1 MSLKL
6 NTSEIRK
13 EQPNVELNNGS
24 QKEDPPQEIEPTNK
38 QDDNP
43 VEENLEEE
51 DTEENI
57 EVEHTTNPEKSNDP
71 KEDISMILHLGDIIL
86 IKDASNDILNNH
98 TFIIDYI
105 DENMIKMINIKE
117 FNSVKIKI
125 NEDGTLG
132 DRTISAIYLKY
143 RNDKNGYS
151 RQNNLLPGTW
161 VNIYFGGDVPVVITG
176 EITNLEEDM
185 IEIKS
190 FPEKEVLYI
199 NFAYKGIPLDLPIEK
214 IEIREQPSETSE
226 KEKSL
231 IEEAKETPSLDK
243 NIPDIDQETLDNAVE
258 YSVPYKDIKDNIRE
272 FILKANEIQF
282 GEDLD
287 TITQFVN
294 VDESQQRYNI
304 DTQTNDLLE
313 EMLSQI
319 PSNQRTNSVLNNVHT
334 MIERFK
340 QLRDEFSTFDQH
352 KNVTGTIIKNA
363 NWKPLVNDLLHFK
376 TMLYWLVPVAK
387 NVKKVYNV
395 TDNNELG
402 DISINDTFY
411 SISEINTLLNA
422 YKSNDLPDAE
432 NKYVTLYNELNPY
445 FTPFQDN
452 DSEFNKDIIIEN
464 TILEN
469 FNVVI
474 DNLGDL
480 YSSVV
485 ENSIVKSK
493 RFVVEKYNLGL
504 TRLNALQLT
513 GSKFV
518 PQVVKLT
525 PSDSISLKS
534 ILTLPEPAVR
544 FSHIT
549 LPGTSIYAKANLNN
563 TFLNYW
569 QLMKKN
575 TVVNHIPID
584 VNEDVLDKEVDRQ
597 LDRTVD
603 KLNEESFLTDI
614 KNFVLYKNDQLHES
628 DEQKL
633 NHETTYSTFLNKV
646 VPKTRVLFNLMKKNI
661 NGKLSLKD
669 VTETLEPFLIYTSD
683 LTYMQYKDINSFL
696 YQKISEYNKNFIEK
710 SKFFSNIKKIGANIS
725 NSPNFNSL
733 NQIINDSE
741 YHKQVIDDYH
751 NNNVEVKVTDSEFFT
766 EMIVKDFGNIYNYAV
781 SLKNSFLMLP
791 QSIHQIIED
800 RENKIEAQLKK
811 ETQKDKC
818 LTLIIAKQYNTLQEL
833 EDDNDK
839 TIYFDKQYDNTNY
852 SMIDDYLN
860 QQSSMT
866 PEEFIGFLTKKI
878 QEKMKLD
885 ELNAKYLTDTLI
897 NGMKKVVNG
906 DYAILYNGSDHKT
919 VYYKRDH
926 NKWVLDAN
934 VDEKMV
940 GITQD
945 MLCNFQEKCI
955 DVQEKY
961 DSKCESY
968 DVNRRSVTKDAYS
981 EILHEFDVKYQMS
994 KDQLESFI
1002 KMKFEYYSGILD
1014 NLNMIQ
1020 RNKTFKYNNQQ
1031 FKIGAKTENDEENDL
1046 VVSPYEKIR
1055 NIILGQSDFVKKQN
1069 DILRFALKFTRTS
1082 NSDDEDNH
1090 WLYCIKTNAKLLP
1103 SFLHTLAACFVE
1115 DPANYLNTMERMI
1128 KEIGA
1133 LSDDGDSWVDKHSG
1147 YTIRK
1152 IDFDVEE
1159 GYEDGFRINS
1169 REIMEK
1175 DAGELL
1181 NASIEENTRKS
1192 VVKKYK
1198 NAETIIMVNVIHAFS
1213 EFMGIRLEDQ
1223 QEFILKIANEA
1234 LPFAIPLT
1242 EEQYKVKIQEDAKR
1256 GKSTIP
1262 YKTFYNYNILF
1273 LTMAGILIGIQTSI
1287 PSFKTKRTYPGCVR
1301 SFSGYPLEGDG
1312 EYGGLKY
1319 MGCIAHKIPK
1329 AKSVEPWNVL
1339 SKSNDENKIADK
1351 IKDFIDKYYLKNPE
1365 VERKLKEKNEYLLLS
1380 PNEVIP
1386 IEHELNKWRNFLPP
1400 LVPIKMKPVDNIS
1413 EHFKKDLLRDFKA
1426 ASSLQREKLL
1436 VIQSKIIMFSLG
1448 IQEKIQKIIH
1458 HKRPLL
1464 TNSAN
1469 EPFVENAC
1477 CNEKGEFITIDYFF
1491 KEDGEIGLY
1500 NSNVGDLS
1508 NILYD
1513 IQAISKAPY
1522 LFCRENSKN
1531 IYPSLSDKFNE
1542 ETIYKAFIVFC
1553 KFNSLVPT
1561 NENLLAL
1568 CGGEKPH
1575 ISLTDSI
1582 KEQIRKLKSDGHHYT
1597 NEQFLR
1603 LLQIVNRNNIVDFT
1617 TVELIITRITKMR
1630 DVIENISSS
1639 NVGVGDAELVPLD
1652 LRNHFDGLLDTY
1664 DIAIEEDT
1672 EEMRKFKNYLS
1683 ASNSKLKTDLFEYLR
1698 SYGNLS
1704 QNKLKHLK
1712 ENIDGIMNW
1721 RKNENEK
1728 DTICDETTYNAIHFI
1743 KEYIANFS
1751 KTFPSIILNQVDYED
1766 SKAIQIPKYW
1776 GLSAYH
1782 SRDIQQI
1789 ITKYYSHFKKYYN
1802 NSSISNILN
1811 SVMINTNKFMIL
1823 VNETPYLNEIKYKD
1837 TKTHSIFDERTTKL
1851 LFENYFLRA
1860 ITSYIRYTND
1870 DSMITNR
1877 FENNTVGNDN
1887 EPEQPESSLLIGDKR
1902 ELKTNIAKLL
1912 IDYLNIMV
1920 EHKNIVNMSYDEI
1933 MDVIFKLKES
1943 EKDTF
1948 TDRLQQMTDEE
1959 RNADTILKINKL
1971 GVWSKGL
1978 QKGLTS
1984 YVKETYDEERE
1995 YMEQFADIENKV
2007 KQKFKDLA
2015 NDQNMDI
2022 LMEDYL
2028 DEMEVEQGIEED
2040 EYNMGRMTE
2049 DYMDGFYDGDED
2061 QDVGYDD

>member
-1 MSLKL
+1 MSLNI
-6 NTSEIRK
+6 NTSEEK
-13 EQPNVELNNGS
+13 EPEPNIEPNDN
-24 QKEDPPQEIEPTNK
+24 EDENQNEEIESRDEDVHVEKTGE
-38 QDDNP
+38 DN
-43 VEENLEEE
+43 EN
-51 DTEENI
+51 
-57 EVEHTTNPEKSNDP
+57 
-71 KEDISMILHLGDIIL
+71 ISMILHLGDVIL
-86 IKDASNDILNNH
+86 IKDPSNDILNNH
-98 TFIIDYI
+98 SFIIDYI
-105 DENMIKMINIKE
+105 DENIIKMIDIKE
-117 FNSVKIKI
+117 FNNVKIKI

-132 DRTISAIYLKY
+132 DNTITSISLVF
-143 RNDKNGYS
+143 RNDKHGYS
-151 RQNNLLPGTW
+151 RQHNLLPGTW

-199 NFAYKGIPLDLPIEK
+199 NFAYKGLPLELPIEN
-214 IEIREQPSETSE
+214 IEIREKPSDTSE
-226 KEKSL
+226 KDRSLVEEEKEVS
-231 IEEAKETPSLDK
+231 DK
-243 NIPDIDQETLDNAVE
+243 NIPEIDQDNIDNVVE
-258 YSVPYKDIKDNIRE
+258 YNVPYKEIKDNIRE

-282 GEDLD
+282 GEELE
-287 TITQFVN
+287 TITQYIN

-319 PSNQRTNSVLNNVHT
+319 PNTQRTNNVLNNVHT

-340 QLRDEFSTFDQH
+340 QLREEFSTFDEH
-352 KNVTGTIIKNA
+352 KNVIGTIIKNA

-387 NVKKVYNV
+387 NVKKVYDANSN
-395 TDNNELG
+395 DENELG
-402 DISINDTFY
+402 DVSTHYTLN
-411 SISEINTLLNA
+411 SISEMDNLLKA

-432 NKYVTLYNELNPY
+432 NKYVTLYSDLNPY
-445 FTPFQDN
+445 FTPFQD
-452 DSEFNKDIIIEN
+452 SEPEFNSDIIIDN
-464 TILEN
+464 YVLN
-469 FNVVI
+469 NLNVVI
-474 DNLGDL
+474 DNLGNL

-485 ENSIVKSK
+485 ENNIVKSK

-518 PQVVKLT
+518 PQVIKLT
-525 PSDSISLKS
+525 QSDSISLKS
-534 ILTLPEPAVR
+534 LLTLPEPAVR

-549 LPGTSIYAKANLNN
+549 LPGTNIYTKANLNN

-569 QLMKKN
+569 QLLKKN
-575 TVVNHIPID
+575 TVVNNIPID
-584 VNEDVLDKEVDRQ
+584 VNE
-597 LDRTVD
+597 
-603 KLNEESFLTDI
+603 NEETNKDQGQINEDTFLTDI
-614 KNFVLYKNDQLHES
+614 KNFVLYKND
-628 DEQKL
+628 KL
-633 NHETTYSTFLNKV
+633 RENNNDDMSSKETTYSTYLNKV
-646 VPKTRVLFNLMKKNI
+646 IPKTRVLFNLMKKNI

-669 VTETLEPFLIYTSD
+669 VVETLEPFLIYNSD

-696 YQKISEYNKNFIEK
+696 YNKISEYNKRFVER
-710 SKFFSNIKKIGANIS
+710 SKIFSNIKKTGSNIS
-725 NSPNFNSL
+725 NEPSFSSL
-733 NQIINDSE
+733 DTIISQSE
-741 YHKQVIDDYH
+741 YHKQILDDY
-751 NNNVEVKVTDSEFFT
+751 NENINENKITNSELFT
-766 EMIVKDFGNIYNYAV
+766 KMIVKDFGNIYNYGV
-781 SLKNSFLMLP
+781 SLQNSFLMLP

-800 RENKIEAQLKK
+800 RESKMENQLKNLS
-811 ETQKDKC
+811 EKDKC
-818 LTLIIAKQYNTLQEL
+818 ANIIIAKQYNTLEEL
-833 EDDNDK
+833 QDDNDK
-839 TIYFDKQYDNTNY
+839 TVYFDKKYDSTNY
-852 SMIDDYLN
+852 SIIDEYLN
-860 QQSSMT
+860 QQTNMS
-866 PEEFIGFLTKKI
+866 PEEFIEFLTKKI
-878 QEKMKLD
+878 QDKMKLTD
-885 ELNAKYLTDTLI
+885 LDANYLTETLI

-906 DYAILYNGSDHKT
+906 DYAVVYNDNENKLT
-919 VYYKRDH
+919 YYKRDH

-934 VDEKMV
+934 ADDKMV
-940 GITQD
+940 GVTQD
-945 MLCNFQEKCI
+945 MLCNFQQKCI

-961 DSKCESY
+961 ESKCESY
-968 DVNRRSVTKDAYS
+968 DVNKRSITKDAYN
-981 EILHEFDVKYQMS
+981 EIIEEFDMKYQMS
-994 KDQLESFI
+994 REQLEFFI
-1002 KMKFEYYSGILD
+1002 KSKFEYYSGIID
-1014 NLNMIQ
+1014 NLNTIQ
-1020 RNKTFKYNNQQ
+1020 RNKIFKYNNQQ
-1031 FKIGAKTENDEENDL
+1031 FKIGAKTENDEENDI
-1046 VVSPYEKIR
+1046 VISPYEKLR

-1069 DILRFALKFTRTS
+1069 DILRFSLKFTRTS
-1082 NSDDEDNH
+1082 NNEEEDIH

-1103 SFLHTLAACFVE
+1103 SFLHTLAASFVE
-1115 DPANYLNTMERMI
+1115 DPTNYLKTMERVI
-1128 KEIGA
+1128 KDIGA

-1152 IDFDVEE
+1152 IDYDIDE
-1159 GYEDGFRINS
+1159 GYDEGRRITS

-1181 NASIEENTRKS
+1181 NDTLKEPKTDKKT
-1192 VVKKYK
+1192 KKYK

-1213 EFMGIRLEDQ
+1213 EFMGIDLQDQ
-1223 QEFILKIANEA
+1223 QDFILKIANEA
-1234 LPFAIPLT
+1234 LPFALPT
-1242 EEQYKVKIQEDAKR
+1242 EEQYRKKVQEDAKK

-1273 LTMAGILIGIQTSI
+1273 LSMAAILIGIQTSI
-1287 PSFKTKRTYPGCVR
+1287 PSIKTRRTYPGCVR

-1329 AKSVEPWNVL
+1329 AKSVEPWSVL

-1351 IKDFIDKYYLKNPE
+1351 IKDFIDKYYLRNID
-1365 VERKLKEKNEYLLLS
+1365 VERKIKEKNEYLLLS
-1380 PNEVIP
+1380 PNEFIP
-1386 IEHELNKWRNFLPP
+1386 VEHELNKWRNFLPP

-1413 EHFKKDLLRDFKA
+1413 DHFKKDLLRDFKA

-1448 IQEKIQKIIH
+1448 IQEKIQKIIDT
-1458 HKRPLL
+1458 KKPLL

-1491 KEDGEIGLY
+1491 KEDDEIGLY

-1553 KFNSLVPT
+1553 KFNSLAPT

-1568 CGGEKPH
+1568 CGEKPH

-1603 LLQIVNRNNIVDFT
+1603 LLQIVNRNNIVDFS
-1617 TVELIITRITKMR
+1617 TVELIVTRITKMR
-1630 DVIENISSS
+1630 DVIESISNN
-1639 NVGVGDAELVPLD
+1639 NVGDMALIPLD

-1664 DIAIEEDT
+1664 DIAVEEDT

-1683 ASNSKLKTDLFEYLR
+1683 ASNTKLKTDLFEFIKN
-1698 SYGNLS
+1698 YGNLS
-1704 QNKLKHLK
+1704 QTKMKAMR
-1712 ENIDGIMNW
+1712 ENISNIMEW
-1721 RKNENEK
+1721 SKNKADKQN
-1728 DTICDETTYNAIHFI
+1728 IYDETTYNAVHFV
-1743 KEYIANFS
+1743 KEYIINFS
-1751 KTFPSIILNQVDYED
+1751 KTFPSIILNSVDYD
-1766 SKAIQIPKYW
+1766 DAKSVQIPKYW
-1776 GLSAYH
+1776 GLSKYH
-1782 SRDIQQI
+1782 ANDVRKI
-1789 ITKYYSHFKKYYN
+1789 ITDYYSAFKKFYETSN
-1802 NSSISNILN
+1802 ITNILN
-1811 SVMINTNKFMIL
+1811 SVMTNTNHFMVL

-1837 TKTHSIFDERTTKL
+1837 SKTHSIFDERTTKL
-1851 LFENYFLRA
+1851 LFENYFLRS
-1860 ITSYIRYTND
+1860 IMIYIRYTDD
-1870 DSMITNR
+1870 DSMTVTR
-1877 FENNTVGNDN
+1877 FDN
-1887 EPEQPESSLLIGDKR
+1887 EPAEEQPVSSLLIGDKK

-1912 IDYLNIMV
+1912 IAYLNVMLD
-1920 EHKNIVNMSYDEI
+1920 HKNIINMSYDEVI
-1933 MDVIFKLKES
+1933 DVIFKLKES

-2007 KQKFKDLA
+2007 KRKFKDVI
-2015 NDQNMDI
+2015 NDQNMDM
-2022 LMEDYL
+2022 LVEDYL
-2028 DEMEVEQGIEED
+2028 DEMEVDQGIEDD
-2040 EYNMGRMTE
+2040 EYNMRNLTE